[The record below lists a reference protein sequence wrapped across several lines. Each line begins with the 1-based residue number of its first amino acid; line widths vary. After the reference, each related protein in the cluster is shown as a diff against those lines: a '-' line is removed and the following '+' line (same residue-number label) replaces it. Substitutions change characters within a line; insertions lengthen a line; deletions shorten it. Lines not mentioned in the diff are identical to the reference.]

1 MAYGLATISKNSKN
15 SFAGMIHISVLKEEA
30 INFLNP
36 KENENFIDATCG
48 AAGHTLEIL
57 KKTGP
62 DGKILCVDLDGRA
75 LAEAKE
81 KLENEGFGQRAIFAN
96 DNFSHLKKIV
106 EENNFDEI
114 SGIIADIGLSS
125 DQLERSGRGFSFLK
139 DEPLDM
145 RFSEQGDLTAWE
157 IVNHWPEE
165 EISNILKEYGEERF
179 ARKIAQSIVQ
189 KRKISRI
196 NTTRELVETIG
207 RAFPL
212 ALKHNRIH
220 FATKTFQA
228 LRIAVNREL
237 ENLKEFLFQ
246 AVQIIEPGG
255 RIAVIS
261 FHSLEDRIVKNFF
274 REKSKS
280 GELTVLAKKPVIPR
294 EEEIKLNP
302 RSRSAKLRA
311 ALKN

>member
-1 MAYGLATISKNSKN
+1 
-15 SFAGMIHISVLKEEA
+15 MIHISVLKDEA
-30 INFLNP
+30 IKFLDP

-48 AAGHTLEIL
+48 AAGHSLEIL
-57 KKTGP
+57 KKNGP
-62 DGKILCVDLDGRA
+62 RGKILCVDLDGRA

-81 KLENEGFGQRAIFAN
+81 KLESEGFGGRADFAN
-96 DNFSHLKKIV
+96 DNFSNLKEIAESK
-106 EENNFDEI
+106 NLGKI

-157 IVNHWPEE
+157 IINHWPEE
-165 EISNILKEYGEERF
+165 EILRILRDYGEERF
-179 ARKIAQSIVQ
+179 ARKIAQVIVQ
-189 KRKISRI
+189 KRKINRI
-196 NTTRELVETIG
+196 GTTQELVMAIG
-207 RAFPL
+207 EVFPSSL
-212 ALKHNRIH
+212 RHGRIH

-237 ENLKEFLFQ
+237 ENLKSFLDQ
-246 AVQIIEPGG
+246 AQEILDPGG

-274 REKSKS
+274 REKSRS
-280 GELTVLAKKPVIPR
+280 GELTVLTKKPVAAG
-294 EEEIKLNP
+294 EEEVKSNP

-311 ALKN
+311 AFKN